1 MKVFDCFKI
10 KTLKERLVC
19 LEKRYKDIVNDIERE
34 RESIISDESGN
45 LPLLLAEKEFVI
57 RQIEKNKSRIKSS
70 QKFKHTLNMNLN
82 KIEIGNHVKLTN
94 HTHDLE
100 IYLVDSNEA
109 EPAKGLVSAV
119 SPIGKAVMGKF
130 LGETVLVSIPKGK
143 ISYKI
148 AKIY

>member
-10 KTLKERLVC
+10 KSLKERLLC
-19 LEKRYKDIVNDIERE
+19 LEKRYKDLVNDIEKE
-34 RESIISDESGN
+34 RESIISDENGS

-57 RQIEKNKSRIKSS
+57 RQIEKAKNRIKIS
-70 QKFKHTLNMNLN
+70 QKPKFLSNMTSD

-100 IYLVDSNEA
+100 IHLVDSNEA

-119 SPIGKAVMGKF
+119 SPIGKAVMGKC

-143 ISYKI
+143 ISYRI